1 MTSWEPLFERLTQ
14 LKDTWPAPP
23 WTWDARFSTI
33 ASSFEADLEPKVR
46 TSAMLAL
53 PRGWT
58 TKSLD
63 TAPPELRAL
72 AERTGGLRAGQ
83 RLLGGDETASP
94 GLYGLWWPWGGNA
107 KVTLRIGILD
117 VTANAEPLPR
127 LRDLF
132 SVKP

>member
-1 MTSWEPLFERLTQ
+1 MTTWQPLLDRLTQ

-23 WTWDARFSTI
+23 WSWDSRFSTI
-33 ASSFEADLEPKVR
+33 ASSFDATLEPTVR
-46 TSAMLAL
+46 ASAVLAF

-58 TKSLD
+58 VGSLES
-63 TAPPELRAL
+63 APPELRAI

-83 RLLGGDETASP
+83 RLLGGDPIACP

-107 KVTLRIGILD
+107 KVTLRIGIVD

-127 LRDLF
+127 VRELF
-132 SVKP
+132 GVRT